1 MSREFAL
8 AVFVCLSLLC
18 TMCRGQGR
26 GTVHGNVFREATMG
40 LTYEFPEKFSPKVES
55 KTPTPFRDATGRE
68 LMILTLWDTPQR
80 GGALRMAF
88 LYDTKQ
94 RSSDRTHDTIA
105 LAYIG
110 EIKRMWLG
118 VKDFKIVGPTKVS
131 EPSYEYW
138 RLDFSAPDQVPRYNS
153 AIVITLSDRRVLVV
167 RAGAPSQSEFDSEVD
182 SLAQMR
188 FDKSQK

>member
-8 AVFVCLSLLC
+8 VFVCLSLLC
-18 TMCRGQGR
+18 PTCVGQGR
-26 GTVHGNVFREATMG
+26 GSVDGNVFRETTMG
-40 LTYEFPEKFSPKVES
+40 LTYEFPEKFSPKVGEND
-55 KTPTPFRDATGRE
+55 KLFGHDTTGRE
-68 LMILTLWDTPQR
+68 RMILTLWETPQP

-88 LYDTKQ
+88 VYDTKQ
-94 RSSDRTHDTIA
+94 RSSDSTHDTIA

-118 VKDFKIVGPTKVS
+118 VKDVKIVGPTKVS
-131 EPSYEYW
+131 EPSYDYW

-153 AIVITLSDRRVLVV
+153 AIAITLSDRRILVV
-167 RAGAPSQSEFDSEVD
+167 RAGAPSQAELDSEVD

>member
-1 MSREFAL
+1 MSRLIAAL
-8 AVFVCLSLLC
+8 VGAAIICTLC
-18 TMCRGQGR
+18 VAQDKGSVRGS
-26 GTVHGNVFREATMG
+26 VFREEGMG
-40 LTYEFPEKFSPKVES
+40 LTYQFPEKFSPKVGEND
-55 KTPTPFRDATGRE
+55 KLFGHDTTGRE
-68 LMILTLWDTPQR
+68 RMILTLWETPQP

-94 RSSDRTHDTIA
+94 RSSDSTHDTIA

-118 VKDFKIVGPTKVS
+118 VKDVKLVGPTKVS
-131 EPSYEYW
+131 EPSYDYW

-153 AIVITLSDRRVLVV
+153 AIAITLSDRRILVV
-167 RAGAPSQSEFDSEVD
+167 KAGAPSQAELDSEVD
-182 SLAQMR
+182 SLAQMH